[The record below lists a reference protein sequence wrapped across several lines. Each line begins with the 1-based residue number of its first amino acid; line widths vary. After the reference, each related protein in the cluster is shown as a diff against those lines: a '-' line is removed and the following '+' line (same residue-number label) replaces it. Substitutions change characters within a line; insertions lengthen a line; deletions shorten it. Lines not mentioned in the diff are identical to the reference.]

1 MSYTVVIVDDEK
13 MISEGIASLFPWN
26 QIGFQAVSFSDARL
40 ALGYIK
46 SNHVDVLLSD
56 IEMPGMNGIELCEEV
71 KDLGIIVVFISS
83 HQNYDYFR
91 SAIQYHI
98 EDYILKPIKSSDI
111 LQCFGKIKDKL
122 DAVNK
127 IDEAKPESYYDN
139 IRKSVEQYL
148 EKEYKDAKLEQAAV
162 LVNLSPAYLSKLLR
176 DKFGTGF
183 SDWLLEIRM
192 KKAAG
197 MLTDVNYKS
206 YDIAYYIGYDNP
218 KSFSRAF
225 KNYYGM
231 TPMEYRSGK
240 TKQD

>member
-13 MISEGIASLFPWN
+13 MISEGIASLFPWS
-26 QIGFQAVSFSDARL
+26 QIGFQAVSFNDARL
-40 ALGYIK
+40 ALSYIE

-91 SAIQYHI
+91 RAIQYHI

-127 IDEAKPESYYDN
+127 IDETKPESYYDN

-192 KKAAG
+192 KKAAE

-225 KNYYGM
+225 KNYYGT
-231 TPMEYRSGK
+231 TPMGYRSGK
-240 TKQD
+240 IKQD